1 MINNRNFSQ
10 IILLIL
16 DGWGIA
22 PSWGG
27 NAISVANVPV
37 FEQVWKNYPH
47 TTLCASGDCVGLPG
61 HERGNSEVGHLNL
74 GTGRIVKQDS
84 SKIFDAI
91 KNGSFYNNP
100 VLIGA
105 IEHARNM
112 NSNLHL
118 MGLVSD
124 GGIHSHIDHLYA
136 IIDLCKKMNF
146 DHNHVF
152 IHAFTDGRDD
162 EPMSALT
169 TLSHLQE
176 KLKKIGIGQIATIS
190 GRYYG
195 MDRDNHWERTSRVYN
210 AMAKGE
216 GGLNESVLATISSSY
231 NQGITDEFIVP
242 TVITESGKP
251 VAKVKDNDS
260 VIFFNFRSDR
270 ARQIAMSFLSD
281 NMKNFPRGEK
291 INNLYFV
298 GMIPYGYEKEL
309 RLDLKS
315 AFPQEEL
322 IQPMAETLSKNNFKQ
337 FHSAETEKYAHVT
350 YFFNGGVE
358 NPFPGESRF
367 LVPSPRVTTYDLK
380 PEMSLREVNANAIK
394 VIKSK
399 KNDFVLVNFAN
410 PDMVGHTGNFKAAL
424 SACEIVDA
432 ELGNIIKAAFDS
444 KAIMMITADHGNI
457 EQMVNPLSGEPDTE
471 HTRNPVPY
479 IIVGDKNTT
488 TKDLNVRS
496 GGILADIAPS
506 ILELYNIP
514 QPSEFSGKTLITR
527 V

>member
-10 IILLIL
+10 IVLLVL

-27 NAISVANVPV
+27 NAISVANTPT
-37 FEQVWKNYPH
+37 FGHIWKNYPH

-84 SKIFDAI
+84 SKIFDSI
-91 KNGSFYNNP
+91 KNGSFFNNP

-105 IEHARNM
+105 IEHAKSM
-112 NSNLHL
+112 KSNLHL

-136 IIDLCKKMNF
+136 LLELCKKMNF

-152 IHAFTDGRDD
+152 IHVFTDGRDN

-176 KLKKIGIGQIATIS
+176 KTKEIGIGQIATVS

-210 AMAKGE
+210 AMVKGE
-216 GGLNESVLATISSSY
+216 GAMDDTVLGTISSSY

-242 TVITESGKP
+242 TVITSNGQP
-251 VAKVKDNDS
+251 TSLIKDNDS

-270 ARQIAMSFLSD
+270 ARQIAMAFLAKE
-281 NMKNFPRGEK
+281 MKYFPRSVTIK
-291 INNLYFV
+291 NLYFV

-309 RLDLKS
+309 GLELKS

-322 IQPMAETLSKNNFKQ
+322 IGPLAEIISKNNLRQ
-337 FHSAETEKYAHVT
+337 YHSAETEKYAHVT
-350 YFFNGGVE
+350 YFFNGGIE
-358 NPFPGESRF
+358 KPFPGESR
-367 LVPSPRVTTYDLK
+367 LLIPSPRVATYDLK
-380 PEMSLREVNANAIK
+380 PEMSLKEVNGNAMKI
-394 VIKSK
+394 IKSK
-399 KNDFVLVNFAN
+399 KNDFVLINFAN

-424 SACEIVDA
+424 AACEVVDF
-432 ELGNIIKAAFDS
+432 ELGNIIKAVFDS
-444 KAIMMITADHGNI
+444 KGIIMITADHGNI
-457 EQMVNPLSGEPDTE
+457 EQMVNPLTGEPDTE
-471 HTRNPVPY
+471 HTRNPVPF
-479 IIVGDKNTT
+479 IIVGDKNST
-488 TKDLNVRS
+488 TKDINIRN

-506 ILELYNIP
+506 ILELLGIR
-514 QPSEFSGKTLITR
+514 QPNEFTGKTLITR